1 MSYNGSGTFNI
12 NTSGQPVVTGTVIS
26 STAFNA
32 LTADLGTGLS
42 TAITKNGQTTV
53 TANIPFNGYK
63 LTGIAVATAS
73 GDALSYGQAATV
85 SALTDSALTSGRVP
99 YASTAG
105 LFVDSANLTFNGTTL
120 TANTI
125 GAFTLGGTVAGG
137 GNNIKNVIIGATT
150 PLAGTF
156 TTLTSTGV
164 ANFQNVS
171 ATIGNSSGQGN
182 NGAKL
187 IFNGWN
193 TAGTNWQIDTA
204 VLSSA
209 NQLAFTPSTVAGGLT
224 FTTPVVLVST
234 TGLAVTGALSNTTGA
249 NFATSSGSVGI
260 GTSSPAALL
269 DVNGFMR
276 SIALGTPPASGAGLE
291 LFYTSST
298 GYVQAYNRGT
308 SAYNALFLSGSTVST
323 LIGGST
329 AMIVDASANLGIGT
343 TNPSGGTSSS
353 TNIKLAIGGASGGLA
368 FNASNAAGRIESING
383 NGTLTYAVGT
393 TSGAAHSWVVGSSTT
408 AMTLDGSGNLLVGR
422 TTTANTTVG
431 AGIYSS
437 GIIASCQSASTNAN
451 TAYDL
456 YSTGAS
462 AYRFYV
468 GMGGTIYATS
478 IVITAISD
486 ERLKE
491 NVRDIDTGLSSI
503 MALKPRR
510 FDWKEGKGQDK
521 KNVAGFIAQE
531 FEDVFPECVST
542 SKAGEDGI
550 EYKNI
555 NHETLIPTL
564 VKAIQELKAEFDAYK
579 ASHP

>member
-137 GNNIKNVIIGATT
+137 GNNINNVIIGATT